1 MLFQIREA
9 VRRSQMFF
17 KIGGEKFRKFDRK
30 TPVLE
35 SFFNKVAGLE
45 RSCALFVL
53 ILTDT
58 DLFSFIFAT
67 HSNFYVLFLAYL

>member
-17 KIGGEKFRKFDRK
+17 KIDGEKFRKFDRK
-30 TPVLE
+30 IPVLE
-35 SFFNKVAGLE
+35 SLFNKVTGLE
-45 RSCALFVL
+45 RSCALLVL